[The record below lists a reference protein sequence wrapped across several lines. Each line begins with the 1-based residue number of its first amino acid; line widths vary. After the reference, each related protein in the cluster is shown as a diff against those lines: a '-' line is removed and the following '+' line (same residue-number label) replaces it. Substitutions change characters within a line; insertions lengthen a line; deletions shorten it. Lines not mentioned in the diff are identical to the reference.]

1 MCIYKLYM
9 RVYLCMCMRV
19 CLNPPNKK
27 TCFELDPYH
36 SRSPFLPLQRHK
48 VPKAWALWGK
58 DSKAPSGSTWMRV
71 LRVTGDV
78 C

>member
-1 MCIYKLYM
+1 MCMYKLYM
-9 RVYLCMCMRV
+9 CVYLCMCV
-19 CLNPPNKK
+19 CICLNPPNKK

-36 SRSPFLPLQRHK
+36 SRSLFLPLQRH
-48 VPKAWALWGK
+48 KAWALWGK
-58 DSKAPSGSTWMRV
+58 DSKAPSGSTWTRV